1 MGGIAVGLFDDDFYS
16 SKISKWER
24 RRLLQERWPTWYD
37 SRRSLQVLL
46 LTSAVVLIAL
56 IIIITILFSGYEE
69 QSPIPQVSPSIQSQQ
84 VSIVDIVQKLKPAI
98 VSVISI
104 QEKFALEDE
113 ITSIGSGIIY
123 YKKGSV
129 AKVVTNYHVVEA
141 ADSIEVV
148 LANGERLN
156 AELIGSDLLTDLAV
170 LKIEAQKVESIAE
183 FGNSDVLREGEAVI
197 AIGHPFGLGYSPTF
211 TLGIISSLERIIP
224 ISLGMDGT
232 TDWEMKLL
240 QTDAAINQGNSG
252 GALVNMEGKVI
263 GINSMKVAQSGVEG
277 LGFAIPSNDAL
288 LNINELEDYGKVR
301 RPYLGVATVDLK
313 TYNQSED
320 FSEIITLPE
329 EVQAGIIVLEALGPA
344 AAAGIQP
351 NDVIITLDGKMM
363 TSTLD
368 LRKYLYINKKI
379 SDPLRVEFYRNGE
392 KYIVDLILT
401 EAPGK

>member
-1 MGGIAVGLFDDDFYS
+1 VGLFDDDFYS

-24 RRLLQERWPTWYD
+24 RRLMQERWPASYD
-37 SRRSLQVLL
+37 TRRLLQVLL
-46 LTSAVVLIAL
+46 LTSILAL
-56 IIIITILFSGYEE
+56 IIFMVIISLIFSGSEE
-69 QSPIPQVSPSIQSQQ
+69 RAPIPQVSPSIQSEQ

-98 VSVISI
+98 VSIVSI
-104 QEKFALEDE
+104 QEKFALEDQV
-113 ITSIGSGIIY
+113 TSIGSGIIY
-123 YKKGSV
+123 YKKGSA
-129 AKVVTNYHVVEA
+129 AKVVTNYHVIEA

-148 LANGERLN
+148 LSNGERLN
-156 AELIGSDLLTDLAV
+156 AELVGSDMLTDLAI
-170 LKIEAQKVESIAE
+170 LKINAEKIESIAE
-183 FGNSDVLREGEAVI
+183 FGNSDLLQEGEAVI

-224 ISLGMDGT
+224 ISLGMDGI

-288 LNINELEDYGKVR
+288 ININEIEAYGKVR

-313 TYNQSED
+313 IYNQSED
-320 FSEIITLPE
+320 FSELITLPE
-329 EVQAGIIVLEALGPA
+329 DVKAGIIVLEALGPA
-344 AAAGIQP
+344 AEAGIQT
-351 NDVIITLDGKMM
+351 NDVIITLDGKVI
-363 TSTLD
+363 TSTLE
-368 LRKYLYINKKI
+368 LRKYLYTEKKI

-392 KYIVDLILT
+392 KYMVDLILS